1 MLGFSSFQSQLN
13 GLFGGQGL
21 DPSSPWMWVSI
32 MSLAIIPFFMMYA
45 QKLQS
50 RVIMGEISKSLAKLK
65 TMRENARREVIDYV
79 KTAIKVSSS
88 SSSSSSST
96 SNDPAVGVDRF
107 LEYFTI
113 LPVDLDP
120 TGLVRKLD
128 HVMRTRDD
136 RVRAEVKK
144 LCYGAGE
151 KEISKIENILEAAT
165 ALNLIYKVVRHYYLM
180 GKRTTSMF
188 ILVQL
193 QMVMPLLLEEAEA
206 LQKAISAFK
215 RGQPIGDGIG
225 PMVVGKMM
233 VGKEKKY
240 AAKETIYSEDE
251 YKGRKLYLLKAEG
264 PAGTVGRPGEA
275 ITRLVDDMGIK
286 IDTVIMIDAALK
298 LEGEKTGDVAEGIG
312 AAIGGIGVEKYQ
324 VEEVAT
330 RFNIPIYAVIVKQSV
345 QDAITIMRKEIS
357 DAFEKA
363 TNTVYSVIEDRTSEG
378 QSVMV
383 IGIGNTIGVGQ

>member
-1 MLGFSSFQSQLN
+1 MLGFSSFLSQLN
-13 GLFGGQGL
+13 GLFGGGEL
-21 DPSSPWMWVSI
+21 NPSSPWMWVSI
-32 MSLAIIPFFMMYA
+32 VSLAIIPFFMMYA

-50 RVIMGEISKSLAKLK
+50 RVILGEISKSLAKLK
-65 TMRENARREVIDYV
+65 TMREHARKEAIDYI
-79 KTAIKVSSS
+79 KTAIKM
-88 SSSSSSST
+88 SST
-96 SNDPAVGVDRF
+96 TLSDPAVGVDRF

-120 TGLVRKLD
+120 NGLVRKLD

-136 RVRAEVKK
+136 RVRAEIKK
-144 LCYGAGE
+144 LCLGAGD

-215 RGQPIGDGIG
+215 RGLPIGDGIG
-225 PMVVGKMM
+225 PMIVGKMM
-233 VGKEKKY
+233 FGKEKKI

-275 ITRLVDDMGIK
+275 ISRLVGDMGIK

-330 RFNIPIYAVIVKQSV
+330 RFSIPIYAVIVKQSV
-345 QDAITIMRKEIS
+345 QDAITIMRKEIA
-357 DAFEKA
+357 DAFEKV

>member
-1 MLGFSSFQSQLN
+1 MLDFSSFLSQLN
-13 GLFGGQGL
+13 GLFGGEGL

-32 MSLAIIPFFMMYA
+32 ISLAIIPFFMLYA

-65 TMRENARREVIDYV
+65 TMRENARKEAIDYV
-79 KTAIKVSSS
+79 KNAIKLSSS
-88 SSSSSSST
+88 SSR
-96 SNDPAVGVDRF
+96 DPAVGVDRF

-120 TGLVRKLD
+120 NGLVHKLD
-128 HVMRTRDD
+128 LIMRTRDD
-136 RVRAEVKK
+136 RVRSEIKK
-144 LCYGAGE
+144 LCIGAGD

-215 RGQPIGDGIG
+215 RGQPIGDSIG

-233 VGKEKKY
+233 FGKEKKF
-240 AAKETIYSEDE
+240 AARETMYSEDE
-251 YKGRKLYLLKAEG
+251 YKGRKIYLLKAEG

-275 ITRLVDDMGIK
+275 ITRLVGDMGIK

-324 VEEVAT
+324 VEEVAA

-345 QDAITIMRKEIS
+345 QDAITVMRKEIA
-357 DAFEKA
+357 DAFEKV

-383 IGIGNTIGVGQ
+383 IGVGNTIGVGQ